1 MVVMVVVVI
10 VIVIVVLVVVIV
22 LTSMWKCMCYGLFV
36 GESIIIQQIKQFFLL
51 IEPENPSPSPQNP
64 AIELRSE
71 AL

>member
-1 MVVMVVVVI
+1 MVVMVVV

-22 LTSMWKCMCYGLFV
+22 LTSMWKCMCCGLFV
-36 GESIIIQQIKQFFLL
+36 RESIIIQQVKQFFLL
-51 IEPENPSPSPQNP
+51 TEPENPSPSPQNP